1 MADIQE
7 FNHGNVSDLPD
18 VSYFADLDIRDIV
31 RQSIISGSPYDSL
44 SVFDLPDNPDVLV
57 RSCRAGALVEDKAQV
72 MTTALQHFAVLERLG
87 LSVPDTRFFV
97 VPHVEPHSAFSE
109 YHDVYAF
116 TRRVQGQT
124 LDKVTQNQAHFVSRL
139 TDMLGEYFLW
149 ALNSGETEDVF
160 PDHTRTVNFMISDPT
175 DRNATIWAHD
185 VDPQVVPVRE
195 DETYSTDMRCSVAE
209 VFELS
214 RGVPFKLRPRSIRK
228 ALRIVEPLPYR
239 VVRAVVGPMYREKFK
254 E

>member
-18 VSYFADLDIRDIV
+18 ASYFADLDIRDIV
-31 RQSIISGSPYDSL
+31 RQSIFTESPYGSL
-44 SVFDLPDNPDVLV
+44 SVFDLPDNPDVLL
-57 RSCRAGALVEDKAQV
+57 RSCRAGALVEDKVQV

-97 VPHVEPHSAFSE
+97 VPYIDPYAESLE
-109 YHDVYAF
+109 YQEVYAF
-116 TRRVQGQT
+116 TRRIAGQT
-124 LDKVTQNQAHFVSRL
+124 LDTVTQNKAHFVSRL

-149 ALNSGETEDVF
+149 TLTSGETDDVF
-160 PDHTRTVNFMISDPT
+160 PDHTRTVNFMVSDPN
-175 DRNATIWAHD
+175 DRNTTIWAHD
-185 VDPQVVPVRE
+185 VDPQIMPVRE
-195 DETYSTDMRCSVAE
+195 DNDYGLDMKCSVAE

-214 RGVPFKLRPRSIRK
+214 RGVPFKLRPKSIRK

-239 VVRAVVGPMYREKFK
+239 VVRAIAGPMYREKFK
-254 E
+254 G